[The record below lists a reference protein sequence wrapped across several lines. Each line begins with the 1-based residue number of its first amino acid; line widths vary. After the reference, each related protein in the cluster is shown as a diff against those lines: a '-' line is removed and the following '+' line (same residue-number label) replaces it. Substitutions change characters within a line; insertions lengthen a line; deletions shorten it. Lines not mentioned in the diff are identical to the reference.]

1 MTNLVQFPALG
12 LSFTLNRVAFSIGGI
27 NIYWYGVC
35 IAVGMCLAL
44 VFAFRHGVEFGV
56 DADAMVDV
64 ILIGVVMGILCARLY
79 YVIFSWDMYKDDIK
93 SIINIREGGLAIYG
107 GVITAII
114 VVFIFAK
121 IKKLSPFLLFDTGGF
136 GLITGQMIGRWGNF
150 FNREA
155 FGEYTNGLFAM
166 RLPVDAVRSSD
177 ITTKM
182 WNHAETVKGVMYIQ
196 VHPTYLYE
204 SMWCLMVLI
213 IMLLY
218 RKHKK
223 FDGEVFLIYLLG
235 YGLGRFWIESLRT
248 DQLLLPKVGLP
259 VSQLLAGTI
268 VIVSAILVIT
278 GRKKAARIKST
289 VSNHYDRY
297 KKAGIL
303 SFERLLFY
311 TKVYNRT
318 CRW

>member
-1 MTNLVQFPALG
+1 M
-12 LSFTLNRVAFSIGGI
+12 
-27 NIYWYGVC
+27 
-35 IAVGMCLAL
+35 LA
-44 VFAFRHGVEFGV
+44 
-56 DADAMVDV
+56 
-64 ILIGVVMGILCARLY
+64 
-79 YVIFSWDMYKDDIK
+79 
-93 SIINIREGGLAIYG
+93 
-107 GVITAII
+107 
-114 VVFIFAK
+114 
-121 IKKLSPFLLFDTGGF
+121 
-136 GLITGQMIGRWGNF
+136 ITGQMIGRWGNF

-268 VIVSAILVIT
+268 VIVSAILIIT

-289 VSNHYDRY
+289 ESNQ
-297 KKAGIL
+297 
-303 SFERLLFY
+303 
-311 TKVYNRT
+311 
-318 CRW
+318 

>member
-1 MTNLVQFPALG
+1 MDLFTRGNPLNPYIIPFPDGWGLKGITWYAMSYLVGALLALALSSYRAYKDGYPKDFFINLFFFAFPMGIIGGRLWYVIASWQEFAAEPWRMFFIWEGGMAIQGGALLGIISGIGFVKVRRKGTNLLHAADWAVPTVL
-12 LSFTLNRVAFSIGGI
+12 VA
-27 NIYWYGVC
+27 
-35 IAVGMCLAL
+35 
-44 VFAFRHGVEFGV
+44 
-56 DADAMVDV
+56 
-64 ILIGVVMGILCARLY
+64 
-79 YVIFSWDMYKDDIK
+79 
-93 SIINIREGGLAIYG
+93 
-107 GVITAII
+107 
-114 VVFIFAK
+114 
-121 IKKLSPFLLFDTGGF
+121 
-136 GLITGQMIGRWGNF
+136 QMIGRWGNF

-289 VSNHYDRY
+289 ESNQ
-297 KKAGIL
+297 
-303 SFERLLFY
+303 
-311 TKVYNRT
+311 
-318 CRW
+318 

>member
-1 MTNLVQFPALG
+1 MKFKHMFSPIQIGPMTVK
-12 LSFTLNRVAFSIGGI
+12 NRFVVPPMG
-27 NIYWYGVC
+27 NN
-35 IAVGMCLAL
+35 
-44 VFAFRHGVEFGV
+44 FANTDGTMSEQS
-56 DADAMVDV
+56 AA
-64 ILIGVVMGILCARLY
+64 Y
-79 YVIFSWDMYKDDIK
+79 Y
-93 SIINIREGGLAIYG
+93 RER
-107 GVITAII
+107 
-114 VVFIFAK
+114 AK
-121 IKKLSPFLLFDTGGF
+121 GGF

-177 ITTKM
+177 ITIKM

-289 VSNHYDRY
+289 ESNQ
-297 KKAGIL
+297 
-303 SFERLLFY
+303 
-311 TKVYNRT
+311 
-318 CRW
+318 

>member
-1 MTNLVQFPALG
+1 MKFNAMFQPIEIGPMTVK
-12 LSFTLNRVAFSIGGI
+12 NRFVVPPMG
-27 NIYWYGVC
+27 NN
-35 IAVGMCLAL
+35 
-44 VFAFRHGVEFGV
+44 FANTDGTMSEQS
-56 DADAMVDV
+56 AA
-64 ILIGVVMGILCARLY
+64 Y
-79 YVIFSWDMYKDDIK
+79 YKE
-93 SIINIREGGLAIYG
+93 R
-107 GVITAII
+107 
-114 VVFIFAK
+114 AK
-121 IKKLSPFLLFDTGGF
+121 GGF

-177 ITTKM
+177 ITIKM

-289 VSNHYDRY
+289 ESNQ
-297 KKAGIL
+297 
-303 SFERLLFY
+303 
-311 TKVYNRT
+311 
-318 CRW
+318 